1 MKSIKTWFLSGISVI
16 LPIGLTV
23 FVLVKLFNFIDGIL
37 QEFVVEAFGHV
48 VPGLGLILVVL
59 IVLLVG
65 MITSNFFGK
74 KLVKFAERAI
84 GKIPLIK
91 IIFNPIREIVSNLS
105 SNKSGSFQKV
115 VMVDFPMKG
124 VKSIGFITSHDFAI
138 NNEDKLCVFIPTTP
152 NPTNGFLV
160 IVEKPAVEV
169 LDITV
174 EEGLKMIISMGS
186 AMNKNINTIESHDV

>member
-1 MKSIKTWFLSGISVI
+1 
-16 LPIGLTV
+16 
-23 FVLVKLFNFIDGIL
+23 
-37 QEFVVEAFGHV
+37 
-48 VPGLGLILVVL
+48 
-59 IVLLVG
+59 
-65 MITSNFFGK
+65 
-74 KLVKFAERAI
+74 LVKFAERAI